1 MNEFI
6 EYYFNSNP
14 EIATMNGF
22 KTYNGLY
29 SAYTPEKDYKHY
41 KVIYKKLLDKS
52 VMTLEEKF
60 LKIILENIIKEYKL
74 GFHYTPFNHME
85 NPIETF
91 VELSSPDFTPLKT
104 DSDWLLFIARLDYF
118 GLHINNLIYYSKLG
132 IKTGYL
138 PIKLDLEKMI
148 NSINIIIEN
157 KVYSANKCGDVS
169 DNLYNRYLDVCKNRV
184 LLYIQIFKNYIL
196 DILKKQNYRTTIG
209 MVDMFPDNPDRGKD
223 IYKQFVLHETG
234 FKTPIAE
241 LYNLGLL
248 EVKKIKKEMLRTKS
262 LLGYSEMS
270 LEEFT
275 NTKLKVP
282 IRKENIIPEF
292 KKWKTNNKEIVDKYF
307 YEQNTKDSLIKP
319 IPSHNEGNN
328 IAYYWPPSIGKLR
341 EGAFYINDS
350 VSANNSS
357 HTFEVLSLHE
367 DIPGH
372 HYHFQYLNDNNISL
386 FTRLFACNAY
396 VEGWG
401 LYCENLGEYSDKR
414 SYFGKLSFE
423 MLRACR
429 LVVDTGIHYYGNSR
443 EWAINYLKKNCFLEM
458 VEIEIEVDR
467 YIAIPGQA
475 LSYKVGELFFLK
487 AKKAYLDKYREDTIK
502 DFHKKVLDIGPVPL
516 ELVSRVLH

>member
-157 KVYSANKCGDVS
+157 KVYIANKCGDVS

-196 DILKKQNYRTTIG
+196 DILKKKNYRTTIG

-248 EVKKIKKEMLRTKS
+248 EVKKIKKELIS
-262 LLGYSEMS
+262 I
-270 LEEFT
+270 
-275 NTKLKVP
+275 LK
-282 IRKENIIPEF
+282 KEN
-292 KKWKTNNKEIVDKYF
+292 
-307 YEQNTKDSLIKP
+307 
-319 IPSHNEGNN
+319 
-328 IAYYWPPSIGKLR
+328 LR
-341 EGAFYINDS
+341 
-350 VSANNSS
+350 
-357 HTFEVLSLHE
+357 
-367 DIPGH
+367 
-372 HYHFQYLNDNNISL
+372 NISE
-386 FTRLFACNAY
+386 AVGINA
-396 VEGWG
+396 
-401 LYCENLGEYSDKR
+401 
-414 SYFGKLSFE
+414 
-423 MLRACR
+423 
-429 LVVDTGIHYYGNSR
+429 
-443 EWAINYLKKNCFLEM
+443 
-458 VEIEIEVDR
+458 
-467 YIAIPGQA
+467 
-475 LSYKVGELFFLK
+475 
-487 AKKAYLDKYREDTIK
+487 
-502 DFHKKVLDIGPVPL
+502 
-516 ELVSRVLH
+516 